1 MTRERVLQS
10 KPKQLK
16 GGHSS
21 RYPHAGDSSRLSR
34 KAVAFAQRPS
44 HASLEVT
51 PREEQ
56 GEGSGCLSA
65 APSPEFWLF
74 TDPLHLDRP
83 YRDCELLSN
92 YLSPILRRLG
102 LKQPGTGWHTFR
114 RSLAS
119 WMNAAGASTFD
130 VRDQLGHS
138 SVETTG
144 IYVQTGDRRTQII
157 MALQDRFLGVQ
168 TMKGGVN

>member
-1 MTRERVLQS
+1 MSRPPRRFALCNPAHGMTLPEVKAAIKS
-10 KPKQLK
+10 YLK
-16 GGHSS
+16 MADILI
-21 RYPHAGDSSRLSR
+21 R
-34 KAVAFAQRPS
+34 
-44 HASLEVT
+44 
-51 PREEQ
+51 
-56 GEGSGCLSA
+56 
-65 APSPEFWLF
+65 
-74 TDPLHLDRP
+74 
-83 YRDCELLSN
+83 
-92 YLSPILRRLG
+92 SPILRKLG